1 MILISL
7 GIYVAIAASI
17 VTLVMFYA
25 ECREERIYG
34 AGVAMTWPAW
44 AIIATLF
51 LPVWIG
57 VGAYYL
63 IQTAGNRINKK
74 SVKERH

>member
-7 GIYVAIAASI
+7 GIYVAIASSI
-17 VTLVMFYA
+17 MTLVMFYA

-34 AGVAMTWPAW
+34 AGVAMTWPTW

-57 VGAYYL
+57 IGVYYT
-63 IQTAGNRINKK
+63 IQAIRQKASKNN
-74 SVKERH
+74 